1 MQDAVAHRTQC
12 RSPGD
17 SLLLDWWHALEISRE
32 HPLYP
37 APCTILCQYPVIKQS
52 WSGVDGN
59 SWSDPALAAI
69 TMHYSAMVLP
79 SVPCCQVSS
88 SSDTV
93 PHLSSSSPRT
103 RTRWPS
109 EVEEGVSSSEDVCS
123 SSSQQC
129 EDQEEEGSVSS
140 TVPV

>member
-1 MQDAVAHRTQC
+1 M
-12 RSPGD
+12 GM
-17 SLLLDWWHALEISRE
+17 
-32 HPLYP
+32 
-37 APCTILCQYPVIKQS
+37 KQS

-59 SWSDPALAAI
+59 SWSYPALLPSPYCDTPACDIARVPCNS
-69 TMHYSAMVLP
+69 SAMVLT
-79 SVPCCQVSS
+79 SIPCCQVSS

-123 SSSQQC
+123 SSSQQS
-129 EDQEEEGSVSS
+129 EDQEKEGSVSS
-140 TVPV
+140 TVPL